1 MQPFSAKRFV
11 HRFSQTN
18 LAPPEKVFPLLC
30 PVREAEW
37 APGWEYRLIYSR
49 SGVAEAGCVF
59 GTPNPDGSE
68 TIWQVTEY
76 EPNTSIRFA
85 WVRPGMIATQI
96 EIRLQP
102 TGECKTTVHIQYSYT
117 GLSPAGNAEVAGYTE
132 SWFRDKMLQWET
144 AINEYLLTGRL
155 VNTVTAK

>member
-1 MQPFSAKRFV
+1 MESFCATRFV
-11 HRFSQTN
+11 GRGVQTN

-37 APGWEYRLIYSR
+37 APGWEYRLIYSS

-96 EIRLQP
+96 DIHLQP
-102 TGECKTTVHIQYSYT
+102 REDGKTTAHIQYSYT
-117 GLSPAGNAEVAGYTE
+117 GLSPAGNAELAGYTE
-132 SWFRDKMLQWET
+132 GWFRDKMLEWED
-144 AINEYLLTGRL
+144 AINEYLQTGRP
-155 VNTVTAK
+155 VNAVTRE